1 VGITFIKPRPLRCS
15 SRSSTYFERPRGH
28 RFSEKARVRG
38 PAKHAMYMCVYT
50 FAQSVGRSLFIK
62 SARAAAPFSSLSLSL
77 PAPVVAIAAITR
89 TNMANFDAL
98 FLSLC
103 LSRQKRERISMCGAR
118 GMNSAAG
125 CIRKRATPDSSLP
138 FWDRPELCVC
148 TRTDSSIAL
157 GIVNGAVSR
166 LYQRT
171 IASTYLHKKCLSR
184 NRRSRR

>member
-1 VGITFIKPRPLRCS
+1 LKDHVGIDFPKKRECEGPLSTPCICVCTLLHKALAEVYSSNPRALRHPSPL
-15 SRSSTYFERPRGH
+15 
-28 RFSEKARVRG
+28 
-38 PAKHAMYMCVYT
+38 
-50 FAQSVGRSLFIK
+50 
-62 SARAAAPFSSLSLSL
+62 SLSLSL

-98 FLSLC
+98 FSLC
-103 LSRQKRERISMCGAR
+103 LSRQKPERISMCGAR

-148 TRTDSSIAL
+148 TRTDSSITL
-157 GIVNGAVSR
+157 GIVKGAVSR

-184 NRRSRR
+184 NR